1 MKNHK
6 ILQYSYWLSIICLI
20 HCIAFPIFI
29 AALPFLNIAIKIN
42 HVVELVILGSVLIF
56 GSYALIHAYITHHKN
71 PGPIIIFAIG
81 FAISFYTH
89 VLSHDHTSSLN
100 FILEIGSGVFIAISQ
115 FYNLKITP
123 RSCSH
128 K

>member
-6 ILQYSYWLSIICLI
+6 MLQYSYWLSVICLI
-20 HCIAFPIFI
+20 HCIAFPVFI
-29 AALPFLNIAIKIN
+29 AILPFLNIAIKVN
-42 HVVELVILGSVLIF
+42 HIVELIILGSVLIL
-56 GSYALIHAYITHHKN
+56 GSYALIHAYINHHKN
-71 PGPIIIFAIG
+71 PKPIIIFVIG
-81 FAISFYTH
+81 FAISFYAH
-89 VLSHDHTSSLN
+89 VILHDHTSQLS
-100 FILEIGSGVFIAISQ
+100 FILEISSGILIAASQ